1 VGASR
6 ALWEESKM
14 ATSNGDGNH
23 AIHNTHENKPRLIF
37 WELTKGCNLRCI
49 HCRASATELSSPT
62 DLPTETAKAII
73 DQIAEVSK
81 PILVLSGGEP
91 LFRKDIYE
99 LARYATERGLRAA
112 LATNGTLVTK
122 EVARKIV
129 ESGVKRVA
137 ISLDGADA
145 ATHDVF
151 RGIPG
156 AFDAAI
162 SGFRNLKDLGMSVQI
177 NTTIARHNAHQLPTV
192 LELARSIGAD
202 ALHTFLLVPVGCG
215 VDIAAEQMVPPE
227 EYERMLN
234 WFYDQSL
241 EGGIELKAT
250 CAPHYFRVVRQRRA
264 VEHRSAAAAEA
275 AHAAIP
281 AAQTA
286 PDKGALGSHHI
297 GPTEM
302 TMPGSTGIEL
312 KPHGIGQPIG
322 HPGAH
327 PSDMNA
333 MTKGC
338 LAGTAVCFLSHQGE
352 VYPCGYLPALA
363 GDLKKQPFAEIW
375 ENSFVFNQLRDVNNL
390 NGKCGCCEFRN
401 VCMGCRARAFAATGN
416 YLDEEPFCVYQPG
429 SKSQTT
435 KNANGDRHDNRNSV
449 TPAEVGR

>member
-1 VGASR
+1 MAS
-6 ALWEESKM
+6 
-14 ATSNGDGNH
+14 SNGNSHHSGSTPAN
-23 AIHNTHENKPRLIF
+23 AMAAGKNKPRLIF

-49 HCRASATELSSPT
+49 HCRATATELSSPS
-62 DLPTETAKAII
+62 DLSTQVAREII
-73 DQIAEVSK
+73 DQIAAVST

-91 LFRKDIYE
+91 LFRSDIFQ
-99 LARYATERGLRAA
+99 LARYGTDKGLRVA

-122 EVARKIV
+122 HVARMIV
-129 ESGVKRVA
+129 DSGVRRVA

-145 ATHDVF
+145 LTHDTF

-162 SGFRNLKDLGMSVQI
+162 AGFRNLKSLGMSVQI
-177 NTTIARHNAHQLPTV
+177 NTTIARHNAHQLPQV
-192 LELARSIGAD
+192 LELAKELGAD

-215 VDIAAEQMVPPE
+215 VDIAEQQMVPPE

-234 WFYDQSL
+234 WFYDRSL

-264 VEHRSAAAAEA
+264 AEHRSAAAAEA
-275 AHAAIP
+275 AHTAQAQP
-281 AAQTA
+281 AAAT
-286 PDKGALGSHHI
+286 GAAAI

-312 KPHGIGQPIG
+312 KPHGAGQTKVGPIVG
-322 HPGAH
+322 HPGSH
-327 PSDMNA
+327 PTDMNA

-363 GDLKKQPFAEIW
+363 GDLKKQAFADIW
-375 ENSFVFNQLRDVNNL
+375 ENSVVFNELRDVGNL
-390 NGKCGCCEFRN
+390 KGKCGCCEFRN

-416 YLDEEPFCVYQPG
+416 YLDEEPFCVYEPQA
-429 SKSQTT
+429 KSL
-435 KNANGDRHDNRNSV
+435 KKEKDA
-449 TPAEVGR
+449 TPAEVAR

>member
-1 VGASR
+1 
-6 ALWEESKM
+6 M
-14 ATSNGDGNH
+14 TTSNGHGESS
-23 AIHNTHENKPRLIF
+23 IQGSQNKPRLIF

-49 HCRASATELSSPT
+49 HCRASATELSSPSDLST
-62 DLPTETAKAII
+62 DAAKAII
-73 DQIAEVSK
+73 DQIAEVSN

-91 LFRKDIYE
+91 LFRKDIFE
-99 LARYATERGLRAA
+99 LARYGTDKGLRVA
-112 LATNGTLVTK
+112 LATNGTLVTGQ
-122 EVARKIV
+122 VARKIV
-129 ESGVKRVA
+129 DSGVKRVA

-145 ATHDVF
+145 PTHDTF

-156 AFDAAI
+156 AFDAAVT
-162 SGFRNLKDLGMSVQI
+162 GFRNLKNLGMSVQI
-177 NTTIARHNAHQLPTV
+177 NTTVARHNAHQLPQV
-192 LELARSIGAD
+192 LELAKSIGAD

-227 EYERMLN
+227 EYEKMLN

-241 EGGIELKAT
+241 AGGIELKAT

-264 VEHRSAAAAEA
+264 AEHRSAAAAQAAHPAVEA
-275 AHAAIP
+275 A
-281 AAQTA
+281 QSA
-286 PDKGALGSHHI
+286 PSKGPLGQESPRI

-312 KPHGIGQPIG
+312 RPQGIGKAVG
-322 HPGAH
+322 HPGTH

-338 LAGTAVCFLSHQGE
+338 LAGTAVCFISNQGE

-363 GDLKKQPFAEIW
+363 GDLKQQSFSDIW
-375 ENSFVFNQLRDVNNL
+375 ENSFVFHQLRDVNNL
-390 NGKCGCCEFRN
+390 QGKCGCCEFRN

-429 SKSQTT
+429 AKSLEE
-435 KNANGDRHDNRNSV
+435 KGSV
-449 TPAEVGR
+449 PADVAG